1 MIEQKKIS
9 ETYNL
14 ASLLNLKI
22 SARVI
27 LTVNINIKYR
37 LVHRLLGRVMEFG
50 CKIHE
55 GNVIHVKFDDENA
68 GLVAMHKDFYARQ

>member
-1 MIEQKKIS
+1 MIKQKKLS

-22 SARVI
+22 RARVM

-37 LVHRLLGRVMEFG
+37 LVHRLFVW
-50 CKIHE
+50 IQ
-55 GNVIHVKFDDENA
+55 NS
-68 GLVAMHKDFYARQ
+68 